1 MKCIKTLMLHVCYLR
16 DKSMYVCVCVYIV
29 HGGWDCVSK
38 VEASYRWVRRVSGGL
53 VASRDCF
60 AGEKKVNED
69 GDVTYVSRISFIY
82 VKYIYIYIYINT
94 RRTC

>member
-1 MKCIKTLMLHVCYLR
+1 M
-16 DKSMYVCVCVYIV
+16 CVYIV

-82 VKYIYIYIYINT
+82 VKYIYIYIYKYAT
-94 RRTC
+94 HVLRKKARSTCSQKERTKRVTEL